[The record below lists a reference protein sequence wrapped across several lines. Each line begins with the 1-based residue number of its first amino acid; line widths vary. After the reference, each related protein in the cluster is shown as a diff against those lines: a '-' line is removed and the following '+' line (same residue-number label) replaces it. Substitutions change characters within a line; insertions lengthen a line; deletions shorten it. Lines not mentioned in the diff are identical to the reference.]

1 MTEYPIETQEQRD
14 SYLQRMRELLSVR
27 MEQVKPRRYRHSLGV
42 ARTAAQLAQ
51 TYDVDPFLAEAA
63 GLVHDWD
70 KVLED
75 AELLARAAQYKI
87 RIVGSPTLSVP
98 LLHGPVAAVELPH
111 MFPELPAETWQA
123 VARHTVGATDMTP
136 LDMVVFVADAI
147 EPLRQG
153 EYADELR
160 GLVGK
165 VSLTELF
172 FKCFSQGLSY
182 VILSGRYLY
191 PSALTI
197 YNSYAVTHESKK
209 GSV

>member
-1 MTEYPIETQEQRD
+1 MPDNPIETQEQQEA
-14 SYLQRMRELLSVR
+14 YLARMRELLSVR
-27 MEQVKPRRYRHSLGV
+27 MEQVKPRRYKHSLGV
-42 ARTAAQLAQ
+42 ARTAAQLAEI
-51 TYDVDPFLAEAA
+51 YDVDPFLAQAA

-70 KVLED
+70 KVLD
-75 AELLARAAQYKI
+75 DSELLARAAQYKI

-111 MFPELPAETWQA
+111 LFPELPGEVWQA
-123 VARHTVGATDMTP
+123 VARHTVAATDMTP

-153 EYADELR
+153 DYADELR
-160 GLVGK
+160 ALVGK
-165 VSLTELF
+165 VSLTDLF

-191 PSALTI
+191 PAALSI
-197 YNSYAVTHESKK
+197 YNAYATANESKK
-209 GSV
+209 GSA

>member
-1 MTEYPIETQEQRD
+1 MPDNPTETKEQQEA
-14 SYLQRMRELLSVR
+14 YLARMRELLSVR
-27 MEQVKPRRYRHSLGV
+27 MEQVKPRRYKHSLGV
-42 ARTAAQLAQ
+42 ARTAAQLAE
-51 TYDVDPFLAEAA
+51 TYEVDPFLSQAA

-70 KVLED
+70 KVLD
-75 AELLARAAQYKI
+75 DSELLARAAQYKI

-111 MFPELPAETWQA
+111 LFPELPDEVWQA
-123 VARHTVGATDMTP
+123 VARHTVAATDMTP

-153 EYADELR
+153 DYADELR
-160 GLVGK
+160 ALVGK
-165 VSLTELF
+165 VSLTDLF

-191 PSALTI
+191 PAALSI
-197 YNSYAVTHESKK
+197 YNAYATANESKK
-209 GSV
+209 GSA